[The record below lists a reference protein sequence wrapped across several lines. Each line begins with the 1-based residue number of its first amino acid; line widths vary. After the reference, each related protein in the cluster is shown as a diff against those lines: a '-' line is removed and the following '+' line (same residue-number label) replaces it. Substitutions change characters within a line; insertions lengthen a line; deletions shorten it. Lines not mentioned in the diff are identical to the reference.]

1 MKIYSTRHGQTDYNK
16 KDYILGTTDIEL
28 NETGLKQA
36 KELAERI
43 KSSGIHI
50 DIIVASPM
58 KRAAKTAEIVASVN
72 SLSVE
77 TDDRLREWN
86 YGKYEGHHRSAEGF
100 AENKREFGVRMG
112 ETGESLLELSHRVYS
127 ALDSIIEK
135 YDGKNVLIVSHGGVC
150 RIIETYFNNLTTNEY
165 SNWFMENCQ
174 LIEYDI

>member
-1 MKIYSTRHGQTDYNK
+1 
-16 KDYILGTTDIEL
+16 
-28 NETGLKQA
+28 
-36 KELAERI
+36 
-43 KSSGIHI
+43 
-50 DIIVASPM
+50 
-58 KRAAKTAEIVASVN
+58 
-72 SLSVE
+72 
-77 TDDRLREWN
+77 
-86 YGKYEGHHRSAEGF
+86 
-100 AENKREFGVRMG
+100 MG